1 MTVRPSVHNHIDL
14 TTEMERPNRRGLQQS
29 MRIAGPVFN
38 VHGTWTNRLN
48 QIQLFLNYQSKS
60 PRKQKK
66 SKRMDRLDCLMDR
79 HSGKLMSI
87 CQKAK

>member
-1 MTVRPSVHNHIDL
+1 
-14 TTEMERPNRRGLQQS
+14 MERPNRRGLQQS

-66 SKRMDRLDCLMDR
+66 IEADGPTRLSD
-79 HSGKLMSI
+79 G
-87 CQKAK
+87 